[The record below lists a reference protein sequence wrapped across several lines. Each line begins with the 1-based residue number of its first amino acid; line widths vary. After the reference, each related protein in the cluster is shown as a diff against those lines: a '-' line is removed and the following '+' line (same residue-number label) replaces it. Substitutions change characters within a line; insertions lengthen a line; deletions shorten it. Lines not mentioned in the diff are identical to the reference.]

1 MARGSDISV
10 VVGADIS
17 ALTRGMS
24 SAGRSVD
31 QFGDKSAK
39 MAGRMVKI
47 GAGIAASVVGI
58 GLAGFKLASSAAQA
72 ATDIGNLARVAG
84 TSTTEF
90 QRWTAAT
97 ETVGISQEKLSDIL
111 KDVQDRVG
119 DFLSTGGGPM
129 ADFFEN
135 IAPKVGVTADQFA
148 RLSGPEALQLY
159 VTSLEKAN
167 VTQSQMTFYLE
178 AMASDTTALLPL
190 LKNGGQAIRALG
202 DEAERSGRVLSRDMI
217 DGAAEL
223 DKELDAIADT
233 IKTQFTAAVVENK
246 DELLAVANFIADD
259 VIPTIADL
267 IELVGAAAEAFGLAT
282 RMGKAF
288 MGIDA
293 GGYGASE
300 NPFEQDPR
308 STGSGGGSTTG
319 LHFVDENGNV
329 QEFTDDT
336 KEADL
341 LPPGLGEPGTDPEK
355 SKKTKGP
362 TEDDLERLRESLMT
376 EREAI
381 NDHYQDTLKELEEF
395 RAAKLGTEEE
405 FNDLEKRAAE
415 EHQEALTRL
424 EKQAQQS
431 RMQAIS
437 GALGDLGSLMQSEN
451 EKLFKIGKAA
461 RVAEAVVDGYTA
473 AVSAWEK
480 GMKVG
485 GPPIAAA
492 FTAASLAKTGMLIS
506 QIGSTSI
513 GGGSQS
519 ASAGGGVASSGAVA
533 SGGSATSNSVA
544 LQLNGEIFGRDQ
556 ILSLIN
562 GINEAQ
568 EDGAALIRLV

>member
-1 MARGSDISV
+1 MARGSDIAV

-47 GAGIAASVVGI
+47 GAAVAASVVGI
-58 GLAGFKLASSAAQA
+58 GAAGLALGKNAAQA

-190 LKNGGQAIRALG
+190 LRNGGQAIRALG

-267 IELVGAAAEAFGLAT
+267 IELVGKAAEAFGLAT

-308 STGSGGGSTTG
+308 STSSGGGSTTG
-319 LHFVDENGNV
+319 TWDIPAVSDEIV
-329 QEFTDDT
+329 I
-336 KEADL
+336 
-341 LPPGLGEPGTDPEK
+341 PGTTSKKK
-355 SKKTKGP
+355 SKKTQGP

-395 RAAKLGTEEE
+395 RAAKLGTEEDYNE
-405 FNDLEKRAAE
+405 LERRAAE
-415 EHQEALTRL
+415 QHQNALTEL

-485 GPPIAAA
+485 GPPLAAA

>member
-1 MARGSDISV
+1 MARGSDIAV

-47 GAGIAASVVGI
+47 GASVAASVVAVGI
-58 GLAGFKLASSAAQA
+58 AGLALGKNAAQA

-190 LKNGGQAIRALG
+190 LRNGGQAIRALG

-217 DGAAEL
+217 EGAAEL

-233 IKTQFTAAVVENK
+233 IKSQFTAAVLENK
-246 DELLAVANFIADD
+246 DELLAVANFVADYL
-259 VIPTIADL
+259 IPTIAGL
-267 IELVGAAAEAFGLAT
+267 IEQVRKVAEGFGDAT
-282 RMGKAF
+282 RMGKAFIGMGKAF

-319 LHFVDENGNV
+319 TWDIEAFSDEIV
-329 QEFTDDT
+329 I
-336 KEADL
+336 
-341 LPPGLGEPGTDPEK
+341 PGTTSKKK
-355 SKKTKGP
+355 SKKTQGP

-381 NDHYQDTLKELEEF
+381 QDNYEDTLAELEKY
-395 RAAKLGTEEE
+395 RAAKLGTEEDYNE
-405 FNDLEKRAAE
+405 LERRAAE
-415 EHQEALTRL
+415 QHQNALTAL
-424 EKQAQQS
+424 EKQAQQA
-431 RMQAIS
+431 RMQSIS

-485 GPPIAAA
+485 GPPMAAA

-506 QIGSTSI
+506 QIGSASI

-533 SGGSATSNSVA
+533 SGGTATSNSVA